1 MSRFSAKRC
10 LWPYA
15 ETITATAEHGTA
27 CTSSL
32 GILAKCFTG

>member
-27 CTSSL
+27 CTVYFIARNFS
-32 GILAKCFTG
+32 